1 MFTMSLAGLCP
12 TSAFS
17 LTPTPRKQR
26 PLSTSPT
33 CMLPCLRKSPKLI
46 PSISFDGEVVA
57 PEVLEDPEKRKTFD
71 LMGFI
76 GRNSKDLRQP
86 EIEACAKELKS
97 QYKKV
102 GAIGFCY
109 GGWAVFRLG
118 AKGKNLI
125 DCVSTAHPSLLEKSE
140 MENLAVPTQILAPET
155 DPQFTPELKE
165 FANKTIPALGIDYQY
180 DYYPGV

>member
-1 MFTMSLAGLCP
+1 
-12 TSAFS
+12 
-17 LTPTPRKQR
+17 
-26 PLSTSPT
+26 
-33 CMLPCLRKSPKLI
+33 MLPCLRKSPKLI